1 MNQTMK
7 QTFNTL
13 SKTMR
18 AITAAFLLATPAFAQ
33 SNDNSYPT
41 RKPLV
46 ERNPEFNIRSVYD
59 EFSKTTLGLTLINH
73 IDAQD
78 IRVHID
84 TTETAVSGYNPVA
97 RTITLTP
104 SSGGLETCLSQLAYH
119 LREAQQYTDLDTGTM
134 EQAFLSPAQ
143 FWTLKRYEE
152 ADARAFSAYIM
163 AFRELQKKDPN
174 AYSSLPGEIQDVVDH
189 LADEMRNTGG
199 VSLTRYR
206 ELALEPTLAQIGD
219 WPVRVRLTP
228 FSDAGFFGISQL
240 EDFHENLM
248 QQIKQRHSYI
258 EKEIKS
264 LSSLPAEEYAE
275 KVAALKQRLDTAP
288 DAAAF
293 EQYLRRFGGT
303 SVDISAPTSLQSD
316 DIDANTILGIYAFQL
331 GGDPD
336 TLEDRIDQLSQ
347 FMTEQGEKYRTL
359 RRAIES
365 LPAEKPVIKK
375 AVAPKAA
382 R

>member
-1 MNQTMK
+1 MK

-73 IDAQD
+73 IDAKD

-84 TTETAVSGYNPVA
+84 TTETAINGYNPVA
-97 RTITLTP
+97 RTITLNP

-163 AFRELQKKDPN
+163 AFRELQKKDPS
-174 AYSSLPGEIQDVVDH
+174 AYSSLPGEIQDIVDH
-189 LADEMRNTGG
+189 LADEMRNAGN
-199 VSLTRYR
+199 VSLARYR
-206 ELALEPTLAQIGD
+206 EIAMEPTLAQIGD

-258 EKEIKS
+258 EKEIKG

-275 KVAALKQRLDTAP
+275 KVAVLKQRLDSAP
-288 DAAAF
+288 DATAF
-293 EQYLRRFGGT
+293 EQYLRRFGGM

-316 DIDANTILGIYAFQL
+316 DIDSNTILSLYAFQL

-336 TLEDRIDQLSQ
+336 TLDDRIDQLSQ
-347 FMTEQGEKYRTL
+347 FMTEQSEKYRTL
-359 RRAIES
+359 RHAIES
-365 LPAEKPVIKK
+365 LPAEKPVVKK
-375 AVAPKAA
+375 AVAPKAT